1 MIIKVTYNKNTQE
14 LTVEGDVTGIELNT
28 GTIQDTSDTLDFEIA
43 VDTTQYEI
51 NHSDFP
57 LDTEIE

>member
-14 LTVEGDVTGIELNT
+14 LTVTGDVTGIELNT
-28 GTIQDTSDTLDFEIA
+28 GTIEDTSDILDFEIA

-51 NHSDFP
+51 NHSESP
-57 LDTEIE
+57 LDIE